1 MKYFSLRFIL
11 RYAGAMLLSVA
22 AWYACT
28 GSPGLAL
35 AEGRA
40 VYKGKIS
47 DVSGQAVQGATI
59 FVYNSPDVK
68 KPADFK
74 SAASD
79 RDGLFRMVLPPG
91 KRWAV
96 ARLKKA
102 EGYGPL
108 MRGDKHSGEPV
119 AIELSANS
127 EKDMDFVVAD
137 LKDALEAGKIKAKA
151 SEGLVKISGRIIDE
165 MGVPVPHA
173 YVFASNNEKL
183 PRIPDYLSAW
193 VDHDGR
199 YALYVPR
206 GTYYVGGAVSF
217 PLDKDEMSWKI
228 MTFDGH
234 MSDVIIVRK
243 LPVAKE

>member
-1 MKYFSLRFIL
+1 M
-11 RYAGAMLLSVA
+11 
-22 AWYACT
+22 
-28 GSPGLAL
+28 
-35 AEGRA
+35 
-40 VYKGKIS
+40 
-47 DVSGQAVQGATI
+47 
-59 FVYNSPDVK
+59 
-68 KPADFK
+68 

-79 RDGLFRMVLPPG
+79 GNGLYRVVMPPG
-91 KRWAV
+91 KYWAV
-96 ARLKKA
+96 ARLKMT

-119 AIELSANS
+119 EIELSADR
-127 EKDMDFVVAD
+127 ETDMDFVVAD

-165 MGVPVPHA
+165 MGAPVPHA
-173 YVFASNNEKL
+173 YAFASNNEKL

-217 PLDKDEMSWKI
+217 PLDKDEMSSNK
-228 MTFDGH
+228 MTFIGN
-234 MSDVIIVRK
+234 MADVTIVRK
-243 LPVAKE
+243 LPVAKD